1 MKKDDKILRVA
12 ESKVYDVG
20 TGILRVDGQIM
31 QHMSL
36 APGDYV
42 QVTGKKRT
50 AAVLGTSFPED
61 ENRGIIRMDG
71 IQRRNAGASLDDKVA
86 ISRVIPK
93 NAVKITVAPVEEL
106 KLNGAEEYVSTV
118 LDGRVVSKGDI
129 VQLNVMGSRVELM
142 VTGYAPGGSAVIVSR
157 ATKVTVSGK
166 AAKDSPATVTGMSY
180 DDVGGLEEEVKKVRE
195 MIELP
200 LKHPELFERLGV
212 EAPKGVL
219 LHGPP
224 GTGKTLLAKAVA
236 SETNA
241 NFYSIGGPE
250 IMSKFYGES
259 EERLREI
266 FKQAEDNAPSIIF
279 IDEIDSIAPKRD
291 EVTGETERR
300 VVAQLLALMD
310 GLESRGKV
318 VVIGATN
325 RPNAIDGALRR
336 PGRFDR
342 EIEIG
347 VPDKKSRLEIL
358 QIHTRGMPVTDDVR
372 LEKLADMTHG
382 YVGADLWALCKEAAM
397 RSLRRML
404 PHIDVESE
412 VVPAEV
418 LRTLKV
424 AMEDFTTAFREMSP
438 SGLREVL
445 VEKPNVSWDDIG
457 GLSELK
463 DELQQAI
470 EWPLK
475 FDAAFEKLDVVPPR
489 GILLYGPPGTG
500 KTLLA
505 KAVAH
510 ESEANF
516 INVKGPEFLSKWVGE
531 SEKAVR
537 ETFRKARL
545 AAPCVIFIDEIDA
558 IVPVRGSNAGDA
570 QVTERVVSQLLTE
583 LDGLEELRGVSVIAA
598 TNRAD
603 IIDPALLR
611 PGRFDRIIYVPLPDA
626 ESRKSILA
634 IHTRKK
640 PLSGDVKIEKLAEM
654 MNNYTGAEIAS
665 VCNQAAMI
673 AMKSHFSKSGG
684 AMDEKALSGIRITL
698 KDFESAM
705 RKIRPLSNEEMSRY
719 EDVNRKFKSEAVYP
733 EP

>member
-1 MKKDDKILRVA
+1 MKKEDKILRVA
-12 ESKVYDVG
+12 ESKSYDVG
-20 TGILRVDGQIM
+20 TGIIRVDGQII
-31 QHMSL
+31 QHMGL
-36 APGDYV
+36 VPGDYV
-42 QVTGKKRT
+42 LVTGRKRT
-50 AAVLGTSFPED
+50 AAVLGSSFPED

-71 IQRRNAGASLDDKVA
+71 IMRRNAGASLDDKIALSKIV
-86 ISRVIPK
+86 PK
-93 NAVKITVAPVEEL
+93 NATKITVAPLEEL

-118 LDGRVVSKGDI
+118 LDGKVVSKGDI
-129 VQLNVMGSRVELM
+129 IQLNVMGSRVELM
-142 VTGYAPGGSAVIVSR
+142 LTGYVPSGSAAIISHG
-157 ATKVTVSGK
+157 TKVTMSAK
-166 AAKDSPATVTGMSY
+166 AAKELSATVTGTSY
-180 DDVGGLEEEVKKVRE
+180 DDVGGLEDEVKKVRE

-358 QIHTRGMPVTDDVR
+358 QIHTRGMPVADDVR
-372 LEKLADMTHG
+372 LEKLADITHG

-404 PHIDVESE
+404 PQIDVESE
-412 VVPAEV
+412 VVSAEV
-418 LRTLKV
+418 LRSLKV
-424 AMEDFTTAFREMSP
+424 NAEDFSTAFREMSP
-438 SGLREVL
+438 SGLREIL
-445 VEKPNVSWDDIG
+445 VEKPNVTWADIG
-457 GLSELK
+457 GLKELK
-463 DELQQAI
+463 EELQEAI

-475 FDAAFEKLDVVPPR
+475 YGEAFEKLDVTPPR

-545 AAPCVIFIDEIDA
+545 AAPCVVFIDEIDA
-558 IVPVRGSNAGDA
+558 VVPVRGSGMGDA

-583 LDGLEELRGVSVIAA
+583 LDGLEELHGVSIIAA
-598 TNRAD
+598 TNRLD

-611 PGRFDRIIYVPLPDA
+611 PGRFDRIIYVPLPDV
-626 ESRKSILA
+626 ESRKAILS

-640 PLSGDVKIEKLAEM
+640 PLAQDVKVEKLAEM
-654 MNNYTGAEIAS
+654 MDNYTGAEIAA

-673 AMKSHFSKSGG
+673 AMKTHVSKNGG
-684 AMDEKALSGIRITL
+684 MDEKSLSEVRVTG
-698 KDFESAM
+698 KNFEMAM
-705 RKIRPLSNEEMSRY
+705 KKIRPLSSEEISRY
-719 EDVNRKFKSEAVYP
+719 ERMGRKFKSETAYP